1 MVAAERTQTMTAEAF
16 FAFASL
22 PENRDRML
30 ELEDGEIVEM
40 APVRNINS
48 IVGMR
53 AGYFVS
59 AHVYANDLGF
69 VTGADGGYRI
79 GHKTIRQP
87 DVGFI
92 SKARAGKLNEVG
104 FAVAPDLAVEVVSP
118 DEDVLKKAREYLG
131 AGTQMV
137 WALYAEEKIVLVI
150 TRKPDGGYDVR
161 ELGIDDT
168 LDGGDV
174 LPGFALPIKQLFPQ
188 ENT

>member
-1 MVAAERTQTMTAEAF
+1 MVAAERTQTMTADEF

-22 PENRDRML
+22 PENRDRRL

-48 IVGMR
+48 VVGMR
-53 AGYFVS
+53 AGFYVS

-79 GHKTIRQP
+79 SPKTIRQP

-92 SKARAGKLNEVG
+92 SKTRAGKLNEVG

-118 DEDVLKKAREYLG
+118 DEDVLRKAREYLA
-131 AGTQMV
+131 AGTRIV
-137 WALYAEEKIVLVI
+137 WALYAEDKIVLVI

-161 ELGIDDT
+161 ELGIDDM

-174 LPGFALPIKQLFPQ
+174 LPGLQIPVKQLFPS
-188 ENT
+188 

>member
-40 APVRNINS
+40 APVRNINGVLCGRV
-48 IVGMR
+48 I
-53 AGYFVS
+53 YFVN
-59 AHVYANDLGF
+59 AMVIPNDLGY
-69 VTGADGGYRI
+69 VTTPDTGYRI
-79 GHKTIRQP
+79 SPKTVRQP

-92 SKARAGKLNEVG
+92 SKARAGKLNKVG

-118 DEDVLKKAREYLG
+118 DEDVLKKAREYLA
-131 AGTQMV
+131 AGTRMV

-168 LDGGDV
+168 LDDGDV
-174 LPGFALPIKQLFPQ
+174 LPGLQIPVKAIFPS
-188 ENT
+188 E

>member
-1 MVAAERTQTMTAEAF
+1 MVAAERTQSMTAEEF

-22 PENRDRML
+22 PENRDRRL

-79 GHKTIRQP
+79 TPKTIRQP

-92 SKARAGKLNEVG
+92 SKARAGKLDEVG
-104 FAVAPDLAVEVVSP
+104 FPVAPDLAVEVVSP
-118 DEDVLKKAREYLG
+118 DEDVIKKAREYLN
-131 AGTQMV
+131 AGTRAV
-137 WALYAEEKIVLVI
+137 WAIYAEDRIVLVI
-150 TRKPDGGYDVR
+150 TRKSDGAYDVR

-168 LDGGDV
+168 LDGGDI
-174 LPGFALPIKQLFPQ
+174 LPGFALPIRQLFPS
-188 ENT
+188 E

>member
-1 MVAAERTQTMTAEAF
+1 MIAAERTQSMTAEEF

-22 PENRDRML
+22 PENRDRRL

-48 IVGMR
+48 VVGMR
-53 AGYFVS
+53 AGFYVS
-59 AHVYANDLGF
+59 THVYANDLGF

-79 GHKTIRQP
+79 APKTIRQP

-92 SKARAGKLNEVG
+92 SKARAGKLNKVG

-118 DEDVLKKAREYLG
+118 DEDVLKKAREYLA
-131 AGTQMV
+131 AGTRAV
-137 WALYAEEKIVLVI
+137 WAIYAEDRIVLVI
-150 TRKPDGGYDVR
+150 TRRADGAYDVR

-174 LPGFALPIKQLFPQ
+174 LPGLQIPVKQLFPS
-188 ENT
+188 E